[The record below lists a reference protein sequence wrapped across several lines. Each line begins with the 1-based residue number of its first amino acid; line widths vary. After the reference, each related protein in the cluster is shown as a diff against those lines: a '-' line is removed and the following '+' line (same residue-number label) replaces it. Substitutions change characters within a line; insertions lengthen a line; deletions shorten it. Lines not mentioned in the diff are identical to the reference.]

1 MIDIIKY
8 FFIFIFTTYICLR
21 IMNYSLISI
30 WHKIFFISFS
40 FILSGLTYFI
50 HAYIVGLTYA
60 LPLLLFWIA
69 IGHLTLHP
77 RESFTS
83 TVLSF
88 GISYALNSLSSCVVL
103 VLIFPFYSNPQSF
116 PYGYLTILTIIFQTM
131 LIIFLFRI
139 KRFRKGMP
147 FLFSTTF
154 INVATVICILLITT
168 PIYISSTSTNSAV
181 HASAL
186 FLFVISLALLIYW
199 WQSQITKSYR
209 RALLLREL
217 ESLRTELEEKDKRI
231 CELTSQNEQLGRL
244 IHKDNKLI
252 PALENA
258 VCDYLTSEFTDS
270 KSALEKGN
278 SLLLEV
284 KNLSNNRTNILS
296 EICTNKSKQFSTGV
310 PSLDTLLNYMD
321 KRAAQSNIFLSVHI
335 ALKLSEFIPCIISSD
350 DFVHVLSDLLEN
362 AFIATEKVQ
371 NRIVRLQF
379 YQVQKFFVIETADN
393 GIPFETTSLVNM
405 GLVQLTT
412 HATTGGS
419 GIGLMDIWEIK
430 EKYAASLNVREY
442 ETPSPYSKTI
452 SLIFNKKNQY
462 SVETW
467 RKEEITQMSKRSDLL
482 LYDYKEQPPYKF

>member
-1 MIDIIKY
+1 
-8 FFIFIFTTYICLR
+8 
-21 IMNYSLISI
+21 
-30 WHKIFFISFS
+30 
-40 FILSGLTYFI
+40 
-50 HAYIVGLTYA
+50 
-60 LPLLLFWIA
+60 
-69 IGHLTLHP
+69 
-77 RESFTS
+77 
-83 TVLSF
+83 
-88 GISYALNSLSSCVVL
+88 
-103 VLIFPFYSNPQSF
+103 
-116 PYGYLTILTIIFQTM
+116 
-131 LIIFLFRI
+131 
-139 KRFRKGMP
+139 MP
-147 FLFSTTF
+147 FLFSANTINIATF
-154 INVATVICILLITT
+154 VCLLLITFIMYK
-168 PIYISSTSTNSAV
+168 PSNLPNFGIEVLSLLLFAV
-181 HASAL
+181 PL
-186 FLFVISLALLIYW
+186 CIVIYW

-217 ESLRTELEEKDKRI
+217 ESLRTELQEKDKRI
-231 CELTSQNEQLGRL
+231 CELTSQNKQLGRL

-270 KSALEKGN
+270 KSVLEKGN
-278 SLLLEV
+278 SLLHEV

-321 KRAAQSNIFLSVHI
+321 KRATQSNIFLSVHI
-335 ALKLSEFIPCIISSD
+335 ALELSEFIPCIISSD

-362 AFIATEKVQ
+362 AFIATENVQ

-405 GLVQLTT
+405 GLVRLTT
-412 HATTGGS
+412 HAKTGGS

-442 ETPSPYSKTI
+442 ETPSPYSKKI